1 MILNTKSA
9 CELTLILL
17 MYFHQ
22 IDYFLFRHY
31 LLYKEKALPFT
42 WYRNLIGSMLIKWFN
57 KGHLIKPLVLDTAKY
72 FAEKSSTVL
81 TNILPNWYLTDVI
94 H

>member
-1 MILNTKSA
+1 M
-9 CELTLILL
+9 
-17 MYFHQ
+17 
-22 IDYFLFRHY
+22 
-31 LLYKEKALPFT
+31 
-42 WYRNLIGSMLIKWFN
+42 
-57 KGHLIKPLVLDTAKY
+57 PLVLDTAKY